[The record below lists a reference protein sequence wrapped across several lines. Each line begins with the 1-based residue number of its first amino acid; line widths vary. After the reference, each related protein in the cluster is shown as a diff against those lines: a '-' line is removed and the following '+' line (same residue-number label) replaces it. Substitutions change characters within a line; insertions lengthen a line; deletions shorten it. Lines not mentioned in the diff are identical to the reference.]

1 MKRRTLAW
9 LLALV
14 LLAAS
19 IVSVSAADT
28 RMQQVETLLKSLV
41 QSELSRSGAADVQA
55 WVDGPLAATAGQG
68 AEWTI
73 LALAQLK
80 DSGLLPDT
88 DLTSYRIALE
98 AFLSQD
104 AAYGASTRQK
114 YALCMLAAGGNVSVA
129 DVAETTIGQQG
140 IMSWIYG
147 LHLLSNGC
155 INSQLTAADA
165 AEQLVSMQLPDG
177 GWALMGQA
185 ADVDVTAMVLQALA
199 PYQKEPS
206 IAASVEAAVSL
217 LAARQQPDG
226 GFVSMGQPNPESAAQ
241 VMIALCALG
250 IDPLEDERFQQ
261 HGATPLDSITAY
273 QLPEGGY
280 AHAMGGGYSAAATV
294 QVLDALAAYVRFSKG
309 LPGLYLLDGANG
321 QVAGKQAENAAATG
335 DAAATATATDTSN
348 TDALSGTATVTTNT
362 DALSGTAVATTDTD
376 TLSGTATATTN
387 TDALSNTVT
396 ATTDANALPGT
407 ATATTN
413 TDALSGTAI
422 AATNTDALSDTA
434 ATTTASYPILD
445 TSAASIGIIG
455 GADGPTAIFITG
467 QNRWKPM
474 AITVILVLAA
484 LWCLTLLIRRKKKLK
499 SYLSV
504 ALVAAAL
511 LGGVLALDIQLPEH
525 YYGVSPGE
533 GNIVGSV
540 TLDIRC
546 DALAKEYTGEYIPAD
561 GIILPKTVFFLQ
573 EGDTV
578 YDLLTRAVRQHQLH
592 LDASGGDGMQYVNGL
607 NHLYEQAYGALSGWM
622 YLVNGESASQGCDQY
637 RLTDG
642 DHVSWQYTLEM
653 GQDLE

>member
-1 MKRRTLAW
+1 MKRQTLAW

-19 IVSVSAADT
+19 IVPASAANA

-68 AEWTI
+68 AEWTV

-80 DSGLLPDT
+80 SSGLLPDT
-88 DLTSYRIALE
+88 DLTPYRIALE

-199 PYQKEPS
+199 PHQKEPS

-250 IDPLEDERFQQ
+250 IDPLEDKRFQQ

-280 AHAMGGGYSAAATV
+280 AHAMDSGYSAATTV
-294 QVLDALAAYVRFSKG
+294 QVLDALAAYVRFAKG

-335 DAAATATATDTSN
+335 DTASTATA
-348 TDALSGTATVTTNT
+348 A
-362 DALSGTAVATTDTD
+362 
-376 TLSGTATATTN
+376 ATTN
-387 TDALSNTVT
+387 TL
-396 ATTDANALPGT
+396 TTP
-407 ATATTN
+407 
-413 TDALSGTAI
+413 
-422 AATNTDALSDTA
+422 DTA
-434 ATTTASYPILD
+434 ANTTASYPILD

-455 GADGPTAIFITG
+455 GADGPTAVFITG

-504 ALVAAAL
+504 ALVVAAL

-525 YYGVSPGE
+525 YYGASPGK

-637 RLTDG
+637 RLADG

>member
-1 MKRRTLAW
+1 MKRQTLAW

-19 IVSVSAADT
+19 IVPASAADA

-55 WVDGPLAATAGQG
+55 WVDGPLATTAGQG

-80 DSGLLPDT
+80 GSGLLPDT
-88 DLTSYRIALE
+88 DLTPYRIALE

-177 GWALMGQA
+177 GWALMGQT

-199 PYQKEPS
+199 PHQKEPS

-280 AHAMGGGYSAAATV
+280 AHAMGSGYSAATTV
-294 QVLDALAAYVRFSKG
+294 QVLDALAAYVRFAKG

-335 DAAATATATDTSN
+335 DAASTA
-348 TDALSGTATVTTNT
+348 
-362 DALSGTAVATTDTD
+362 
-376 TLSGTATATTN
+376 TATATTN
-387 TDALSNTVT
+387 TL
-396 ATTDANALPGT
+396 TTP
-407 ATATTN
+407 
-413 TDALSGTAI
+413 
-422 AATNTDALSDTA
+422 DTA
-434 ATTTASYPILD
+434 ANTTASYPILD

-455 GADGPTAIFITG
+455 GADGPTAVFITG

-484 LWCLTLLIRRKKKLK
+484 LWCLTLFIRRKKKLK

-525 YYGVSPGE
+525 YYGVSPGK

-637 RLTDG
+637 RLADG

>member
-19 IVSVSAADT
+19 IVPASAADA
-28 RMQQVETLLKSLV
+28 RMQQVETLLQSLV

-55 WVDGPLAATAGQG
+55 WVDDPLAATAGQG

-88 DLTSYRIALE
+88 DLTPYRIALE

-147 LHLLSNGC
+147 LHLLNNGC
-155 INSQLTAADA
+155 INSQLTEADA
-165 AEQLVSMQLPDG
+165 AEQLISMQLPDG

-199 PYQKEPS
+199 PHQKEPS

-280 AHAMGGGYSAAATV
+280 SHAMGGGYSAAASV
-294 QVLDALAAYVRFSKG
+294 QVLDALAAYVRFAKG
-309 LPGLYLLDGANG
+309 LPGLYLLDEVNG

-335 DAAATATATDTSN
+335 DTAATATA
-348 TDALSGTATVTTNT
+348 
-362 DALSGTAVATTDTD
+362 VATTNIPTTPD
-376 TLSGTATATTN
+376 TAT
-387 TDALSNTVT
+387 
-396 ATTDANALPGT
+396 
-407 ATATTN
+407 
-413 TDALSGTAI
+413 
-422 AATNTDALSDTA
+422 
-434 ATTTASYPILD
+434 TTTASYPILD

-455 GADGPTAIFITG
+455 GADGPTAVFITG

-474 AITVILVLAA
+474 AITVILVLVA

-525 YYGVSPGE
+525 YYSASPGE

-607 NHLYEQAYGALSGWM
+607 NHLYEQAYGVLSGWM

-637 RLTDG
+637 RLANG

>member
-1 MKRRTLAW
+1 MKRQTLAW

-19 IVSVSAADT
+19 IVPASAADA
-28 RMQQVETLLKSLV
+28 RMQQVETLLQSLV

-68 AEWTI
+68 AEWII

-80 DSGLLPDT
+80 GSGLLPDT
-88 DLTSYRIALE
+88 DLTPYRIALE

-177 GWALMGQA
+177 GWALMGQT

-199 PYQKEPS
+199 PHQKEPS

-261 HGATPLDSITAY
+261 NGATPLDSITAY

-280 AHAMGGGYSAAATV
+280 AHAMGGGYSAATSV
-294 QVLDALAAYVRFSKG
+294 QVLDALAAYVRFAKG
-309 LPGLYLLDGANG
+309 LPGLYLLGEVNG

-335 DAAATATATDTSN
+335 DAAATATHTTNTNALSGTAADTSN
-348 TDALSGTATVTTNT
+348 TDALSGTAISITNT
-362 DALSGTAVATTDTD
+362 
-376 TLSGTATATTN
+376 N
-387 TDALSNTVT
+387 
-396 ATTDANALPGT
+396 
-407 ATATTN
+407 
-413 TDALSGTAI
+413 
-422 AATNTDALSDTA
+422 ALSDTA
-434 ATTTASYPILD
+434 AATTNIPTTPDTATTTTAAYPILD

-504 ALVAAAL
+504 ALVVAAL
-511 LGGVLALDIQLPEH
+511 LGGMLALDIQLPEH
-525 YYGVSPGE
+525 YYGAPPGE

-607 NHLYEQAYGALSGWM
+607 NHLYEKAYGALSGWM

-637 RLTDG
+637 RLADG

>member
-1 MKRRTLAW
+1 MKRQTLAW

-19 IVSVSAADT
+19 IVPASAVDA
-28 RMQQVETLLKSLV
+28 RMQQVETLLQSLV

-55 WVDGPLAATAGQG
+55 WVDGPLATTAGQG

-80 DSGLLPDT
+80 GSGLLPDT

-165 AEQLVSMQLPDG
+165 AEQLISMQLPDG

-206 IAASVEAAVSL
+206 IAASVEAAVAL

-280 AHAMGGGYSAAATV
+280 AHAMGGGYSAAASV

-309 LPGLYLLDGANG
+309 LPGLYLLDEVNG

-335 DAAATATATDTSN
+335 DAAATATAIAATN
-348 TDALSGTATVTTNT
+348 TDALPGTAIAATNT
-362 DALSGTAVATTDTD
+362 DALSGTAA
-376 TLSGTATATTN
+376 
-387 TDALSNTVT
+387 
-396 ATTDANALPGT
+396 
-407 ATATTN
+407 ATTN

-422 AATNTDALSDTA
+422 AITNTDALSSTVTATTDTDALSGTATAITNTDALSGTAADTTNTPTTPDTA
-434 ATTTASYPILD
+434 ATTTAAYPILD

-455 GADGPTAIFITG
+455 GADGPTAVFITG

-484 LWCLTLLIRRKKKLK
+484 FWCLTLLIRRKKKLK

-504 ALVAAAL
+504 ALVVAAL

-525 YYGVSPGE
+525 YYSASPGE

>member
-1 MKRRTLAW
+1 MKRQTLAW

-19 IVSVSAADT
+19 IVPVSAADA

-41 QSELSRSGAADVQA
+41 QSELSRSGAADIQA

-80 DSGLLPDT
+80 DSGLLPDP

-177 GWALMGQA
+177 GWALMGQT

-199 PYQKEPS
+199 PHQKEPS

-309 LPGLYLLDGANG
+309 LPGLYLLDEVNG

-335 DAAATATATDTSN
+335 DAASTATATTDTD
-348 TDALSGTATVTTNT
+348 TLSGTATVTTNT
-362 DALSGTAVATTDTD
+362 DALSGTAVA
-376 TLSGTATATTN
+376 A
-387 TDALSNTVT
+387 
-396 ATTDANALPGT
+396 
-407 ATATTN
+407 TN
-413 TDALSGTAI
+413 TDALSGTAAATTNTNALSGTAT
-422 AATNTDALSDTA
+422 AATNIPTTPDT
-434 ATTTASYPILD
+434 ATTTTAAYPILD

-484 LWCLTLLIRRKKKLK
+484 FWCLTLLIRRKKKLK

-525 YYGVSPGE
+525 YYGASPGE

-546 DALAKEYTGEYIPAD
+546 DALAKEYTGEYISAD

-637 RLTDG
+637 RLADG